1 MKEIVLSQKAERD
14 ELLGGRYVSRDG
26 LEKARENLKNN
37 LIKVII
43 GPRRAGKSVFSIQM
57 LEGLNFAYL
66 NFDDERLTSVSD
78 YDEILKAI
86 RQVYGDSRIILFDEI
101 QNLPNWELFVNRL
114 HRRGFNII
122 ITGSNAHLL
131 SRELS
136 THLTGRYVQFRIFP
150 FSFSEYLRAKAFVVD
165 DALELKERE
174 GLLLGHLDHYL
185 KNGGYPEIVVKGMD
199 RKDYLTTLF
208 ESILFK
214 DIVKRYGVR
223 YPKML
228 SDLAHYLITNH
239 SNEFSFTK
247 LKNLLNFRSVHTVEN
262 YFNYLS
268 EAFLLF
274 SVNRFSF
281 KFKEQ
286 IKSPKKVYGYDPGM
300 INAIKFKTGRDLGRS
315 MENLVAVE
323 LMRREVDFYYYKSM
337 NGKEVDFVIKEGPK
351 VVQLLQVCYDIDHYP
366 TRKRESISLIKGGK
380 DLGCKDLTILTWEH
394 IAEEEYRGLRINFV
408 PLWRWL
414 LIRDTGID
422 IPLTGS

>member
-1 MKEIVLSQKAERD
+1 MKEIISSQKVERD
-14 ELLGGRYVSRDG
+14 ELLGGRYVPREG
-26 LEKARENLKNN
+26 LKKAKENLKNN
-37 LIKVII
+37 LIKVIM

-86 RQVYGDSRIILFDEI
+86 RQVYGDSRILLFDEI
-101 QNLPNWELFVNRL
+101 QNLPNWELFVNRF

-150 FSFSEYLRAKAFVVD
+150 FSFSEFLRAKAFVVD
-165 DALELKERE
+165 EALELKERE
-174 GLLLGHLDHYL
+174 GLLLGYLDHYL
-185 KNGGYPEIVVKGMD
+185 EKGGYPEIVVKGMD
-199 RKDYLTTLF
+199 TKDYLTTLF

-239 SNEFSFTK
+239 SNEFSYTK
-247 LKNLLNFRSVHTVEN
+247 LKNILEFRSIHTVEN
-262 YFNYLS
+262 YLNYLS

-274 SVNRFSF
+274 SVDRFSF

-286 IKSPKKVYGYDPGM
+286 IRSPKKIYGYDTGM
-300 INAIKFKTGRDLGRS
+300 INAMKFKTGRDFGRL

-323 LMRREVDFYYYKSM
+323 LMRREADFYYYKSV
-337 NGKEVDFVIKEGPK
+337 NGKEVDFVIKQGQK

-366 TRKRESISLIKGGK
+366 TRKRELISLTKAGK
-380 DLGCKDLTILTWEH
+380 DLGCKDLMILTWEH
-394 IAEEEYRGLRINFV
+394 RAEEEHGGLRVNFL

-414 LIRDTGID
+414 LRK
-422 IPLTGS
+422 

>member
-1 MKEIVLSQKAERD
+1 MKEIVLNQKVERD
-14 ELLGGRYVSRDG
+14 ELLGGRYVPREG
-26 LEKARENLKNN
+26 LKKAKENLQSN
-37 LIKVII
+37 LIKVIM

-86 RQVYGDSRIILFDEI
+86 RQVYGDSRILLFDEI

-114 HRRGFNII
+114 HRKGFNII

-136 THLTGRYVQFRIFP
+136 THLTGRYVQFQIFP
-150 FSFSEYLRAKAFVVD
+150 FSFSEFLRAKAFIVD
-165 DALELKERE
+165 ESLELKERE

-185 KNGGYPEIVVKGMD
+185 EKGGYPEIVVKGMD
-199 RKDYLTTLF
+199 TKDYLTTLF

-239 SNEFSFTK
+239 SNEFSYTK
-247 LKNLLNFRSVHTVEN
+247 LKNILEFRSVHTVEN
-262 YFNYLS
+262 YLNYLS

-274 SVNRFSF
+274 SVDRFSF

-286 IKSPKKVYGYDPGM
+286 IRSPKKVYGYDTGM
-300 INAIKFKTGRDLGRS
+300 INAIKFKTSRDFGRL

-323 LMRREVDFYYYKSM
+323 LMRREADFYYYKSV
-337 NGKEVDFVIKEGPK
+337 NGKKVDFVIKQGQK
-351 VVQLLQVCYDIDHYP
+351 VVQLIQVCYDIDHYP
-366 TRKRESISLIKGGK
+366 TRKRELISLTKAGK
-380 DLGCKDLTILTWEH
+380 DLGCKDITILTWENR
-394 IAEEEYRGLRINFV
+394 AEEEYGGLRVNFL

-414 LIRDTGID
+414 LRK
-422 IPLTGS
+422 